1 MGQKVNPNGLRLGII
16 KTWDARWYAP
26 ANEVPELLQ
35 EDLRIRKALD
45 KKFANASVSKIIIER
60 SKNRV
65 IVTIYTAKPGM
76 VIGREGAIKKEAVNE
91 LAKLTGKQVFLNVKE
106 IKRPDLD
113 ATLVAKNIAS
123 QLENRASFRRV
134 QKLAIMRAMKS
145 GAKGCKTL
153 ISGRLAGA
161 EIARSEGYSEGNVP
175 LHTLRANV
183 DYARAEALTT
193 YGILGVKVW
202 IYKGE
207 VLSGRI
213 QDEDASDMRPQRN
226 RRPQGAAPRR
236 NREDN
241 GNANTKEN

>member
-1 MGQKVNPNGLRLGII
+1 MGQKVNPNGLRLGVI
-16 KTWDARWYAP
+16 KNWDARWYAS
-26 ANEVPELLQ
+26 NKEVPILLQ
-35 EDLRIRKALD
+35 EDLKIRDYIDKAYAD
-45 KKFANASVSKIIIER
+45 ASVSKVITER

-65 IVTIYTAKPGM
+65 IVTLYTAKPGM
-76 VIGREGAIKKEAVNE
+76 VIGREGQLKKEAADA
-91 LAKLTGKQVFLNVKE
+91 LAKLTGKQVFINVKE
-106 IKRPDLD
+106 IRRPELD

-134 QKLAIMRAMKS
+134 QKLAIMRAMKA

-183 DYARAEALTT
+183 DYAHTTAHTT
-193 YGILGVKVW
+193 YGALGVKVW

-207 VLSGRI
+207 VLSGKVE
-213 QDEDASDMRPQRN
+213 DEQAPQRDSRP
-226 RRPQGAAPRR
+226 RRPRGEAERPRR
-236 NREDN
+236 GEKNV
-241 GNANTKEN
+241 NTKEN